1 MNLSSI
7 SYISIVFPSQR
18 SQLRSDLVAIA
29 QFKVH
34 EKSCSAIP
42 LVSLLLT
49 ISFLSHNRHSFASSA
64 PRWICENTVD
74 KPHFSTPQLQHP
86 FFVSLWKKHFSLSCF
101 LPMGK
106 VHLFSCAHIIVMGLQ
121 SIFLFLHVFFV
132 VSSPCPCL
140 PHGLFIF
147 H

>member
-34 EKSCSAIP
+34 EKSSSAIP

-49 ISFLSHNRHSFASSA
+49 ISSLPHNRHSFASSA
-64 PRWICENTVD
+64 PRWICENAVD
-74 KPHFSTPQLQHP
+74 KLHLSTPQLQRP
-86 FFVSLWKKHFSLSCF
+86 FFVSLRKIA
-101 LPMGK
+101 
-106 VHLFSCAHIIVMGLQ
+106 LFSFVFFAYGKSAPFPVPIKCYGIAVCF
-121 SIFLFLHVFFV
+121 SLHVFFV
-132 VSSPCPCL
+132 VSSPCPCP
-140 PHGLFIF
+140 PHGLFMF
-147 H
+147 Q